1 MNSLIEAYQG
11 IFAGTRIA
19 TVGFAMETAGL
30 GCPMLLG
37 LDVVERPA
45 CGIASNPGRP
55 LVDCNPGTWSSR
67 GRVQEEILTMPNRS
81 ISDRT
86 PLHAVV
92 ILAVSIGIVFSALAL
107 LVLVIFFL

>member
-45 CGIASNPGRP
+45 CGIASNPGQAARGLQP
-55 LVDCNPGTWSSR
+55 RYMELSR
-67 GRVQEEILTMPNRS
+67 ESPRKR
-81 ISDRT
+81 
-86 PLHAVV
+86 
-92 ILAVSIGIVFSALAL
+92 F
-107 LVLVIFFL
+107 